1 MALRIAGLN
10 SGMDTEAMVQELVKS
25 YSSKTETIKKD
36 QTKAEWKQDAL
47 KSMNSKVK
55 NFYSKYVSNLQYSTA
70 FNKKTTSV
78 SDSSKLTVIT
88 GDNAV
93 KGSQTVE
100 VKQLAKAAYLTGGKI
115 SKADGGSVTGSTK
128 LSELGFTGGDN
139 EDGSTTI
146 QLKQGGKSYDI
157 TLSKDDTLNDV
168 AKKFADRGLNANF
181 DSNTGRMFISA
192 KDSGAAGDFEITASS
207 ASGKQALEE
216 LGLSSEPVKEG
227 TKITAPDGGSV
238 TGSTTLRD
246 LGITE
251 AGAGL
256 NLNGKV
262 VYIDANTS
270 IDSFISKMNENG
282 MNASFDA
289 KEGKISFTGDISTTQ
304 PGVIG
309 NKMLTALGINSDQ
322 AKENGERIGA
332 TKIDG
337 QDARILLNGAEF
349 TSSNN
354 SFNINGLTLTAK
366 DVTSAPISINTET
379 DYDGIYDTIKG
390 FVKEYSSLI
399 NELDKLYNAD
409 SSKGYEPLTAE
420 EKEALTEEEVEKW
433 EEKIKGS
440 LLRRDE
446 SVSSI
451 ANVLK
456 EAMTSTYSVNGKTLS
471 LSNFGIETLGYF
483 NSGENEKNMFHID
496 GDPDDENTS
505 GKTDK
510 LKAAIATNPEEVSSF
525 FQKLASNMYSKMQ
538 QMTWST
544 DDRSYGSFY
553 DDKKV
558 KKNYEAYETKLE
570 DWEAYVAKIE
580 DKYYKQFS
588 AMETAMSKLNS
599 QQNYMST
606 MYGM

>member
-1 MALRIAGLN
+1 MALRIAGMN

-93 KGSQTVE
+93 RGSQTVE
-100 VKQLAKAAYLTGGKI
+100 VKQMAKAAYLTGGQI
-115 SKADGGSVTGSTK
+115 SKAGGGSVTGSTK
-128 LSELGFTGGDN
+128 LSELGFNGGDN
-139 EDGSTTI
+139 ADGTTTI
-146 QLKQGGKSYDI
+146 KLKQGGQDVDI
-157 TLSKDDTLNDV
+157 TLSKDDTLDNV

-181 DSNTGRMFISA
+181 DSNTGRLFISA
-192 KDSGAAGDFEITASS
+192 KESGAASDFDITATDEQGYGALS
-207 ASGKQALEE
+207 A
-216 LGLSSEPVKEG
+216 LGLGKAQV
-227 TKITAPDGGSV
+227 V
-238 TGSTTLRD
+238 TETGQTTEVFS
-246 LGITE
+246 G
-251 AGAGL
+251 
-256 NLNGKV
+256 
-262 VYIDANTS
+262 
-270 IDSFISKMNENG
+270 
-282 MNASFDA
+282 
-289 KEGKISFTGDISTTQ
+289 
-304 PGVIG
+304 
-309 NKMLTALGINSDQ
+309 
-322 AKENGERIGA
+322 GA

-337 QDARILLNGAEF
+337 QDAKILLNGAEF

-409 SSKGYEPLTAE
+409 SAKGYEPLTSE
-420 EKEALTEEEVEKW
+420 EKEALTDEEVEKW
-433 EEKIKGS
+433 EEKIKSS
-440 LLRRDE
+440 LLRRNDT
-446 SVSSI
+446 VSSI
-451 ANVLK
+451 ASVLK
-456 EAMTSTYSVNGKTLS
+456 EAMSSTYEVNGKTLS

-483 NSGENEKNMFHID
+483 NSGENEKNMYHID
-496 GDPDDENTS
+496 GDPDDESTA

-538 QMTWST
+538 EMTWST

-558 KKNYEAYETKLE
+558 KKEYEAYETKLE

-580 DKYYKQFS
+580 DKYYKQFT
-588 AMETAMSKLNS
+588 AMETAMAKLNS
-599 QQNYMST
+599 QQSYLST